1 MQQLLT
7 IKEYAAV
14 KAISENTVRRLIQ
27 ANKLEIERFGRAIRI
42 NPCPVGSELTYVEAT
57 SYLMSESTKRKKE
70 KHV

>member
-7 IKEYAAV
+7 VKEYAAL

-42 NPCPVGSELTYVEAT
+42 NPEPLGADLRQVSAS
-57 SYLMSESTKRKKE
+57 SYLMNRKTRGKNE
-70 KHV
+70 NL